1 MSLRVLAGDDVKRLR
16 KNIGMTQKELAK
28 KSGVSQSLVARIE
41 SGSVDPRLSTLN
53 RIFNALTGFQT
64 SRTAANVM
72 HEPVISVD
80 VSDTVKHAV
89 ELMEKHGISQMPVLE
104 NGKVIGSI
112 QEATLIRT
120 ILNSSEPNSLFES
133 SLQGVMEE
141 SFPMVSPTASVDEVF
156 ALLAREKPA
165 VLVLDKGKI
174 CGIITKIDVIASVR
188 PKAHEG

>member
-16 KNIGMTQKELAK
+16 KNVGMTQKELAK
-28 KSGVSQSLVARIE
+28 KSGVSQSLIARIE

-53 RIFNALTGFQT
+53 RIFNALTGFHT
-64 SRTAANVM
+64 SRTAAHVM
-72 HEPVISVD
+72 HEPVISVE

-89 ELMEKHGISQMPVLE
+89 ELMEKHGISQMPVLD

-120 ILNSSEPNSLFES
+120 ILNSSEPNNVFES

-141 SFPMVSPTASVDEVF
+141 SFPMVSPTASVDEVL

-165 VLVLDKGKI
+165 VLVLDKGRI

-188 PKAHEG
+188 PKGPES